1 MRPRELHAA
10 RTVADVMTD
19 ELRPIV
25 SEMPLHQASRLLV
38 EQKARALPVVDRE
51 GHVVGVLGEEE
62 LLVRFGPRRRRP
74 WWRVFAR
81 RDQLA
86 QE

>member
-1 MRPRELHAA
+1 MRPRELHATRVGLAEAPGDGVAAA

-19 ELRPIV
+19 DPRPIV
-25 SEMPLHQASRLLV
+25 SEMPLHQASRLLL
-38 EQKARALPVVDRE
+38 EQKARARPVVDRE

-62 LLVRFGPRRRRP
+62 L
-74 WWRVFAR
+74 

-86 QE
+86 RKLR